1 MATRPLSQLSDT
13 LINSF
18 EKNEIPSPLGDVTVN
33 PLIAKVASWYEKVRN
48 AMDYRE
54 EEVILR
60 AAIERI
66 LKRRFLLSKSGK
78 TVAEPLI
85 HELVWARYFEDNIIS
100 ESIIEKIAERI
111 DIYFKLREQ
120 ILVQK
125 RLSEKTINEWIYQ
138 LMSADIACLLSPN
151 REKEIIGNFMF
162 QIMRQNVTI
171 IDENEQTK
179 DVQVFIAVRRSFA
192 RDDIAFLRYH
202 LFCQVFGG
210 LSRDNIPNVSSSF
223 ILGYEEIQKQLTDP
237 LKDKIYTYIKNKTG
251 IFFILEDLL
260 RIQKGNMRQLS
271 QDKQLLTKT
280 VLNACALRYS
290 GIAVKVRRAIVR
302 SFFFVLFTK
311 AFFALTIEGTVE
323 SIFYGRILWRS
334 MLFNTAIPPLLMVLA
349 GFSIRTPKDDN
360 SARILSHIETILFN
374 DHPKLGM
381 QFIVGKNRKRIKPLL
396 HSIFTVLWFLAFVLS
411 FGVIIFSLI
420 KLHFTVL
427 SIVVFLFFLAIISFL
442 SYRIWLMSRIYTVE
456 ERQGLMAPIID
467 FLFMP
472 IIQVGRHLT
481 EGISQLNILLFIL
494 DFIIETPFKGLF
506 GFFEQWFLFLQAKR
520 EDLG

>member
-1 MATRPLSQLSDT
+1 MATQPLSQLSDT
-13 LINSF
+13 LISSF
-18 EKNEIPSPLGDVTVN
+18 EKNEISSQLGDITVN

-66 LKRRFLLSKSGK
+66 LKRRFLLSKNGK

-111 DIYFKLREQ
+111 DIYFKFKEQ
-120 ILVQK
+120 ILAQK

-138 LMSADIACLLSPN
+138 LMSADIACLLSPDK
-151 REKEIIGNFMF
+151 EKEIVGNFMF
-162 QIMRQNVTI
+162 QIMRQNATI
-171 IDENEQTK
+171 IDDSEQTK
-179 DVQVFIAVRRSFA
+179 DVQIFIAVRRSFA

-210 LSRDNIPNVSSSF
+210 LSRDNISNASSSF
-223 ILGYEEIQKQLTDP
+223 VLGYEEIQKQLTYP

-260 RIQKGNMRQLS
+260 RMEKGNLRQLA
-271 QDKQLLTKT
+271 QDKQLLKKT
-280 VLNACALRYS
+280 VFNACALRYS
-290 GIAVKVRRAIVR
+290 GIASKVRRAIVR

-323 SIFYGRILWRS
+323 SIFYGRILWGS
-334 MLFNTAIPPLLMVLA
+334 IILNTAIPPLLMVLA

-360 SARILSHIETILFN
+360 SARIFSYIETILFN
-374 DHPKLGM
+374 NHPKLGM
-381 QFIVGKNRKRIKPLL
+381 QFIVGKNKKRIKPLL
-396 HSIFTVLWFLAFVLS
+396 HFIFTLLWFLAFILS
-411 FGVIIFSLI
+411 FGIIIFILI
-420 KLHFTVL
+420 KLHFTIL
-427 SIVVFLFFLAIISFL
+427 SILVFLFFLAIISFL

-472 IIQVGRHLT
+472 IIRVGRHLT